1 MNLCGDDNGASVQGV
16 ADGLKRDEVL
26 VSSGVDDGADAGER
40 IGAPDR
46 AEAVGDLAEDDAGT
60 QRALGGVVGV
70 GHLALGDEDEQ
81 VVADLGEA
89 LAQTDAVSVSRARLH
104 DRVPVPVEIGAVV
117 LQGAVP
123 EPVWPIRD

>member
-1 MNLCGDDNGASVQGV
+1 MVTLRKTTLGR
-16 ADGLKRDEVL
+16 K
-26 VSSGVDDGADAGER
+26 
-40 IGAPDR
+40 
-46 AEAVGDLAEDDAGT
+46 
-60 QRALGGVVGV
+60 RALGGVVGV

-104 DRVPVPVEIGAVV
+104 DRVPVPVEIGAVG